1 MRFLLDTNVCV
12 DYLNGRYPSVTE
24 RLQRSN
30 PEHLRVSSIAV
41 AELRYGADKSADPA
55 GNHERLDVLLD
66 ELESLA
72 FDAEAASHYGRVR
85 SSLERRGKVI
95 GPNDL
100 LIAAHALSLGVV
112 LVTDNT
118 REFEQVA
125 GLRLENWRL
134 PVAKRR

>member
-1 MRFLLDTNVCV
+1 MRYLLDTNVCV

-24 RLQRSN
+24 RLRRSN
-30 PEHLRVSSIAV
+30 PEHVRVSSIAV

-55 GNHERLDVLLD
+55 ANHGRLDALLD
-66 ELESLA
+66 ELECLA
-72 FDAEAASHYGRVR
+72 FDSDAAGHYGRVR
-85 SSLERRGKVI
+85 ESLERRGRLI

-100 LIAAHALSLGVV
+100 LIAAHALSLGMV

-118 REFEQVA
+118 REFEQVS

-134 PVAKRR
+134 PIARRH